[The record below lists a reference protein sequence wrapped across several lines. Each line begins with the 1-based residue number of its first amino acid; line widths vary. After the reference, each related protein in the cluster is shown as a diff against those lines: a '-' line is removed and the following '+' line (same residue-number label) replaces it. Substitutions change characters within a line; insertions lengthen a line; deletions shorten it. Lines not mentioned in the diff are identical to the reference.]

1 MQNILGKIFEEVGA
15 YIPELIGALVI
26 LIVGWLIA
34 LIISSLVRGLLKRTD
49 LDNKLVSWVTGGKA
63 LDIEPGIGKGV
74 FWLIMI
80 FVLIAFFQA
89 LGLTLV
95 TDPLSRLVGQLLE
108 YLPQLFGAGIL
119 LLIAWVVAS
128 IVRLFITKVMGA
140 AKLDERV
147 GGQLGSKDEKA
158 MPLTKTIGD
167 VVYWLIF
174 LLFLPAVLGALDL
187 EGLLAPVQ
195 GMLNEFLGFLP
206 NLLAAGLI
214 GFIGWCVAR
223 IVRQIVT
230 SLLTAAGGDRL
241 SDRLGIAPLS
251 SVVGLIVYTLIII
264 PVLIAALNALAL
276 DAITGPASNMLT
288 LILGAIPA
296 IFAAAVVVIIAYM
309 VGKIVAGLVTDLLT
323 GVGFNAVLNWIGIAR
338 EPKEGE
344 RTPSEITGYLVLVTI
359 MLFAVFEASSL
370 LGFKALAE
378 VMKELTVLGG
388 HILLGL
394 VIFALGLYLA
404 NLASKTIQTSGN
416 PQAGILAGL
425 ARMAIILLSGSIAI
439 RYMGLA
445 NEIINLAFGLI
456 LGALAVAV
464 ALAFGIGGR
473 DIAARKLEEWINSQK
488 SE

>member
-1 MQNILGKIFEEVGA
+1 
-15 YIPELIGALVI
+15 
-26 LIVGWLIA
+26 
-34 LIISSLVRGLLKRTD
+34 
-49 LDNKLVSWVTGGKA
+49 
-63 LDIEPGIGKGV
+63 
-74 FWLIMI
+74 
-80 FVLIAFFQA
+80 
-89 LGLTLV
+89 
-95 TDPLSRLVGQLLE
+95 
-108 YLPQLFGAGIL
+108 
-119 LLIAWVVAS
+119 
-128 IVRLFITKVMGA
+128 MGA

-147 GGQLGSKDEKA
+147 GGQLGGKDEKA
-158 MPLTKTIGD
+158 IPLTKTIGD

-174 LLFLPAVLGALDL
+174 LLFLPAVLGALNL
-187 EGLLAPVQ
+187 QGLLAPVQ
-195 GMLNEFLGFLP
+195 GMLDEFLGFLP

-230 SLLTAAGGDRL
+230 SLLAAAGGDRL

-473 DIAARKLEEWINSQK
+473 DIAARKLEEWVNSQK